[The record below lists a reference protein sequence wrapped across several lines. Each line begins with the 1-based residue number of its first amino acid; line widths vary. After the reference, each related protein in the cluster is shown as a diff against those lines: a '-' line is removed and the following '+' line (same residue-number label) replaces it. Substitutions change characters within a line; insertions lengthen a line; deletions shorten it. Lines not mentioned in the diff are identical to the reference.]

1 MSRYFLFVAGLFF
14 LGCQVVFCNENSLNR
29 DKDSKLQY
37 AFFQDHIF
45 HSLDVPTIDEAY
57 VLTGRHCL
65 LRCVKNQRCF
75 STNIA
80 VSSTQDGTVL
90 CQLLSSDKYNS
101 SSNFAQSQ
109 AFHHYSI
116 VSPCESFPCQHG
128 GTCQALYER
137 NDYSCNCTEN
147 YFGKIVNHFANA
159 LRWSEAKK
167 RCEEMDGSL
176 VILNSLEE
184 DEFLYTEVLPQVPQS
199 YEAWIG
205 LREIGSSK
213 PRIWKWVDGSI
224 PTFTKWGS
232 NDPSHTRSHC
242 VTAAVEGSNMGWNDR
257 RCSKTF
263 GFVCEKKQNQPQ

>member
-116 VSPCESFPCQHG
+116 VVS
-128 GTCQALYER
+128 
-137 NDYSCNCTEN
+137 
-147 YFGKIVNHFANA
+147 IVI
-159 LRWSEAKK
+159 
-167 RCEEMDGSL
+167 L
-176 VILNSLEE
+176 VISS
-184 DEFLYTEVLPQVPQS
+184 FFPVLLQFYES
-199 YEAWIG
+199 Y
-205 LREIGSSK
+205 
-213 PRIWKWVDGSI
+213 
-224 PTFTKWGS
+224 
-232 NDPSHTRSHC
+232 
-242 VTAAVEGSNMGWNDR
+242 
-257 RCSKTF
+257 
-263 GFVCEKKQNQPQ
+263 